1 MVIKTASPGVI
12 VNEVD
17 LTRGTSDAITT
28 NVGGFVGPFARG
40 PVDELVLI
48 ETESELQKV
57 FGDPQPE
64 NAEYWYTV
72 ANFLEYGGVCYVVR
86 CDDESGGSQTMKNAV
101 TNGSAVFIKNYDDFE
116 ENYDDGVSLSAF
128 FAARTA
134 GDFGNALGVAIIDAG
149 ADDIVKVAK
158 TGQKTSTGTAAS
170 EATRPSGGDPG
181 SVYETFEQL
190 KVAAFVAPTAFAA
203 VDTAGGTNVTALTG
217 EQDIG
222 GVTTSTSR
230 VLLTGQTDVSEN
242 GIYVTAS
249 GAWARAADADASAD
263 FQYGKS
269 VVVSGGTN
277 AGTFYY
283 TGSDDPTVG
292 TDNLTF
298 SNTNPTPDALTVGE
312 YVVLGDALGAGA
324 ATGFISALDS
334 TGVYVTVAVATG
346 TFVGAIDSGSHLED
360 ASGNE
365 VSGAISAAES
375 YFGTKLYTAIDAADP
390 TLINT
395 IYSPTTYTVAE
406 GNSNFSWTKTP
417 RPRLTAVS
425 TAGITFEYDSDRA
438 LWVAVPNLK
447 AGASIGFADTFY
459 TVESVDN
466 WYNQQVAFEGIPWYR
481 FASRPTSSLNGL
493 DRGAYNDAMNIIIYD
508 ATGDETGSKGNM
520 LESYFGVSK
529 LKGALTP
536 EGEPNYYLKVI
547 NERSGY
553 IYAGKLLAAATGGT
567 LNSGRAAVGA
577 TMGAVGD
584 VDYLSN
590 GVEDSSAYPVAGS
603 QNLTFSGGANQLAA
617 TIGERQIAY
626 NKFSTENVSILDY
639 LIQGPGGANLE
650 ESTAIGNFL
659 INVVE
664 ERRDCM
670 CFLSPYRTAVV
681 NQSDSEQI
689 TKNVEIW
696 ADTLSSSSY
705 AVFDSGYKYMYDRFN
720 DTYIYVPLN
729 GDTAGTVVYTAVEA
743 EPYYSPAGLSRGQI
757 RNVVKLAYNPAKAQ
771 RDILYAARVN
781 PVVTFPGEGTVL
793 FGDKTGLAYSSAF
806 DRINVRRL
814 FLVVEREISEIAR
827 QNLFEFN
834 DEVTRTLF
842 KNNTNPFL
850 RDIQS
855 KRGMTDF
862 LVVCDETNNPP
873 DIVDRNEFVAD
884 IYIKPARS
892 INFVTLNFV
901 ATKTG
906 VAFDEAVALFRGSL
920 GNASGAA

>member
-12 VNEVD
+12 VNEID

-40 PVDELVLI
+40 PVDELTLI
-48 ETESELQKV
+48 ETEAELQRT
-57 FGDPQPE
+57 FGDPTVE

-72 ANFLEYGGVCYVVR
+72 ANFLEYGGICYVVR
-86 CDDESGGSQTMKNAV
+86 CDDESGGGQLMKNSV
-101 TNGSAVFIKNYDDFE
+101 SNGDAVFIKNFDDFE
-116 ENYDDGVSLSAF
+116 ENFDDGVTLAAN
-128 FAARTA
+128 FAARTP
-134 GDFGNALGVAIIDAG
+134 GEFGNALGIAVIDAG
-149 ADDIVKVAK
+149 ADERLGLAT
-158 TGQKTSTGTAAS
+158 TGQLVASSGAAAS
-170 EATRPSGGDPG
+170 DATRPDGGLPG
-181 SVYETFEQL
+181 DLIATYEQI
-190 KVAAFVAPTAFAA
+190 KVAAFVAPTPFADVA
-203 VDTAGGTNVTALTG
+203 TASGTQTSLTG
-217 EQDIG
+217 EQDIA

-230 VLLTGQTDVSEN
+230 ILLTGQTDVSEN

-249 GAWARAADADASAD
+249 GAWARAADADASSD

-283 TGSDDPTVG
+283 TGSDDPTIN
-292 TDNLTF
+292 TDNITF
-298 SNTNPTPDALTVGE
+298 SSTNPTPDALSVGE
-312 YVVLGDALGAGA
+312 YVYLGDPAAGQQA
-324 ATGFISALDS
+324 AQGVISAIDATGVF
-334 TGVYVTVAVATG
+334 VTILIAG
-346 TFVGAIDSGSHLED
+346 SNSFVGAIGDDSHLED
-360 ASGNE
+360 SSGNE
-365 VSGAISAAES
+365 ISGKIEAAED
-375 YFGTKLYTAIDAADP
+375 YFTLTQYT
-390 TLINT
+390 TVGSSNNT
-395 IYSPTTYTVAE
+395 QLDTITNPVMYTVTQ
-406 GNSNFSWTKTP
+406 GKTTFGWTDKVRPGITATTP
-417 RPRLTAVS
+417 ANITYVYDADIAMWKAVS
-425 TAGITFEYDSDRA
+425 NLAAGGY
-438 LWVAVPNLK
+438 VAFGSTMYKLD
-447 AGASIGFADTFY
+447 A
-459 TVESVDN
+459 VED
-466 WYNQQVAFEGIPWYR
+466 WYNQQIAFEGIPWYR
-481 FASRPTSSLNGL
+481 FASRPTTTLNAVE
-493 DRGAYNDAMNIIIYD
+493 RGASNDAMNIIIYD

-536 EGEPNYYLKVI
+536 DGEPNYYHKVL

-553 IYAGKLLAAATGGT
+553 VYAGAVLSMIAGGAS
-567 LNSGRAAVGA
+567 LNNGREAVG
-577 TMGAVGD
+577 TTIGSGVDAVYI
-584 VDYLSN
+584 VSPSTYTLSL
-590 GVEDSSAYPVAGS
+590 GV
-603 QNLTFSGGANQLAA
+603 NQLSA
-617 TIGERQIAY
+617 TIGERQLAY

-639 LIQGPGGANLE
+639 LIQGPAGANLDE
-650 ESTAIGNFL
+650 ATAIGNFL

-670 CFLSPYRTAVV
+670 CFLSPYRGAVV
-681 NQSDSEQI
+681 GQSDSETI
-689 TKNVEIW
+689 TKNVEQW
-696 ADTLSSSSY
+696 ADTLTSSSY

-720 DTYIYVPLN
+720 DKYTYVPLN
-729 GDTAGTVVYTAVEA
+729 GDTAGCVVFTAIEA
-743 EPYYSPAGLSRGQI
+743 EPYYSPAGISRGQI
-757 RNVVKLAYNPAKAQ
+757 RNVVKLPFNPAKAQ

-793 FGDKTGLAYSSAF
+793 FGDKTALAYSSAF

-814 FLVVEREISEIAR
+814 FLVVEREIAEISR
-827 QNLFEFN
+827 VNLFEFN

-892 INFVTLNFV
+892 INFITLNFV

-906 VAFDEAVALFRGSL
+906 VAFDEAVAMFRGTV
-920 GNASGAA
+920 GQASGVALT